1 MGMSNQLI
9 KPGGSVVLEDLVLP
23 LLQIM
28 LPSQETL
35 KDTKSYH
42 QEIFTFNHE
51 RVFHKLSE
59 KHHSSAHRFGVLHC
73 ILQGA
78 PPGSFNLI
86 KFIIFL
92 LFNGIFT
99 YFWSNLYTQHAC
111 QTHNPEIKG
120 WILYPLRQPW
130 DQGLNTLSTHPIL
143 FWGATIA
150 GWSGA
155 SPAQVDMMIWKRR
168 TNISL

>member
-1 MGMSNQLI
+1 MSNQLI

-59 KHHSSAHRFGVLHC
+59 KHHSSDHRFGVLHC

-99 YFWSNLYTQHAC
+99 YF
-111 QTHNPEIKG
+111 
-120 WILYPLRQPW
+120 
-130 DQGLNTLSTHPIL
+130 
-143 FWGATIA
+143 
-150 GWSGA
+150 
-155 SPAQVDMMIWKRR
+155 
-168 TNISL
+168 